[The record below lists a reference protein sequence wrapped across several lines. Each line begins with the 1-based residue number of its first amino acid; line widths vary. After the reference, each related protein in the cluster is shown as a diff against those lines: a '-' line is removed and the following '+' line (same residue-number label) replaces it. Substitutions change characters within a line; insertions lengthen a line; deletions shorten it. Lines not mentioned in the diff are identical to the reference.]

1 MAKSPQSSRKALGEA
16 IRSLRKKQKIS
27 QEDLAFDAG
36 VHRTYMG
43 ALERGERNVSLE
55 NIIKVAGALH
65 IKAAELFRI
74 AGI

>member
-1 MAKSPQSSRKALGEA
+1 MARRFQSSRKALGEA
-16 IRSLRKKQKIS
+16 IRTLRKKQNIS

-55 NIIKVAGALH
+55 NILKVAGSLH